1 MFYLKRIKEL
11 EAKVADLKKMTHE
24 MSHIVQTQSKVIND
38 LSVLIVP
45 EKGEG
50 LVENAKSVN
59 SLLQDLVDF
68 DNIVNLDDGHFAE
81 ALERRSEYEREFLL
95 SMKNEY
101 EKRLKKFIL
110 KCNQQTRKPRRNNGK
125 ETPKASE

>member
-11 EAKVADLKKMTHE
+11 EERVANLKKKVNELAH
-24 MSHIVQTQSKVIND
+24 SGQVQSKVIND

-68 DNIVNLDDGHFAE
+68 DNIINLDDGHFAE
-81 ALERRSEYEREFLL
+81 ALEHRSEYEKEFLL
-95 SMKNEY
+95 NMKTEY
-101 EKRLKKFIL
+101 EKRLKKFIRN
-110 KCNQQTRKPRRNNGK
+110 CNQQTRKPRRNNGK